1 MAGVCSIS
9 SRVNED
15 LELKYLLSLPSSGS
29 TVTGKKVLF
38 LTICFAGL
46 SKKNISHLMRF
57 YFSWIIP
64 FCFENTGLEL
74 YTFFSE
80 FCVVA
85 LIPLDFFLENS
96 HPITA

>member
-15 LELKYLLSLPSSGS
+15 LELKYLFSLPSSGS

-46 SKKNISHLMRF
+46 SKKK
-57 YFSWIIP
+57 YFSFDEIL
-64 FCFENTGLEL
+64 FL
-74 YTFFSE
+74 
-80 FCVVA
+80 
-85 LIPLDFFLENS
+85 LDYSLLL
-96 HPITA
+96 